1 MVEYGVPSNATN
13 EYTRVT
19 KNTAIKSIPMTIEV
33 GWVSLVQYDACIT
46 NGRNVW

>member
-1 MVEYGVPSNATN
+1 MVEYGVPFDATN

-46 NGRNVW
+46 NGRNV